1 MNIII
6 GRGMVYVNAKV
17 HNKYVFEYG
26 IPVVCGQTSKHAT
39 PPVGLGMI
47 AMTPSS
53 GNAGRRAVSHISNM
67 MSLPWYLEMRMPNGC
82 TMD

>member
-1 MNIII
+1 
-6 GRGMVYVNAKV
+6 MVYVNAKV
-17 HNKYVFEYG
+17 HNKYIFEYG
-26 IPVVCGQTSKHAT
+26 IPVVCGQSSPHAT
-39 PPVGLGMI
+39 PPVGLGKT

-53 GNAGRRAVSHISNM
+53 GNAGRRAVNHISNM